1 MGAAVRLEPLD
12 ARAQALDYF
21 MCGIAGVAGLGQ
33 NEGIAAVGRMTDA
46 IRHRGPDDS
55 GEFATDG
62 FAFGMRRLSIIDLGH
77 GNQPIWTA
85 RGTGIVFNGEIYNYR
100 ELRRELTQ
108 RGVQLKT
115 ESDTEV
121 IAQLYDLDGLDC
133 IRRLEGMFAICLYDP
148 SSRQIYLVRDR
159 LGKKPLYYGE
169 IGGAFYFGSELKA
182 VLAGAAARPDIDP
195 QAIYDFL
202 TLRYVPGPG
211 TVWRGL
217 QSLEPATCI
226 TLDLGSGQLMRRK
239 FWSIEFQS
247 ELFQRDRDYTIEFT
261 SLLHQAVEKRLVASD
276 VPVGILL
283 SGGLDSSAVAATAAE
298 LGHDNLHTFSVAFDE
313 GGDSDETPFARLVA
327 KTLGT
332 KHNEVTIGQKEFI
345 DFLPR
350 FVVSTD
356 EPLADL
362 ASIPLYFV
370 SALAK
375 RDVKVVLSGEGADET
390 LAGYDMEGLAR
401 QFDRLKAAAAL
412 PAPMRSAL
420 AKIASRLQRPLAAAV
435 LRRGA
440 ADALG
445 DLHAHMTRVW
455 TEQEKAEFWRASP
468 APHATD
474 DLIKSWYGECVS
486 RQPID
491 QMQQVY
497 CRSWLVEDLL
507 MKADKMSMAASLEL
521 RCPFLDHTLVEWC
534 ARLPLEW
541 KVGSRQRGYSSKRIL
556 REYAAKRLPAEIIN
570 RPKRGFPVPAYH
582 WLERGLATWAWAR
595 IGSGRLDSWVDV
607 KALSP
612 VLKAAELGSRPAQHR
627 IWSLVILDHWLE
639 AWT

>member
-1 MGAAVRLEPLD
+1 
-12 ARAQALDYF
+12 
-21 MCGIAGVAGLGQ
+21 MCGIAGVAGLGRD
-33 NEGIAAVGRMTDA
+33 EGIAAVRRMSDA
-46 IRHRGPDDS
+46 IVHRGPDDS
-55 GEFATDG
+55 GEFAADG
-62 FAFGMRRLSIIDLGH
+62 VAFGMRRLSIIDLGH
-77 GNQPIWTA
+77 GHQPIWTA

-100 ELRRELTQ
+100 ELRRELMQ

-148 SSRQIYLVRDR
+148 SSRQIHLVRDR
-159 LGKKPLYYGE
+159 LGKKPLHYGE

-182 VLAGAAARPDIDP
+182 ILAGAASRPEIDA

-217 QSLEPATCI
+217 QSLEPATCV
-226 TLDLGSGQLMRRK
+226 TLDLGSRQLTRRK
-239 FWSIEFQS
+239 FWSVEFQS
-247 ELFQRDRDYTIEFT
+247 APFQRDRDYAVEFT
-261 SLLHQAVEKRLVASD
+261 TLLHQAVEKRLVASD

-298 LGHDNLHTFSVAFDE
+298 LGHANLHTFSVAFDE
-313 GGDSDETPFARLVA
+313 GGESDETPFARLVA

-332 KHNEVTIGQKEFI
+332 RHSEVTIGQKEFI

-350 FVVSTD
+350 FVTAAD

-401 QFDRLKAAAAL
+401 QFDRLKAVAAL
-412 PAPMRSAL
+412 PAPMRSVL
-420 AKIASRLQRPLAAAV
+420 ASLASRLQRPLAAAA
-435 LRRGA
+435 LRSGA
-440 ADALG
+440 AGALG
-445 DLHAHMTRVW
+445 DLRAHMTRLW
-455 TEQEKAEFWRASP
+455 TEQEKAGFWRASP
-468 APHATD
+468 APRSTD
-474 DLIKSWYGECVS
+474 DLIKSWYDGCVS
-486 RQPID
+486 PQPID

-507 MKADKMSMAASLEL
+507 IKADKMSMAASLEL

-541 KVGSRQRGYSSKRIL
+541 KVGSRQLGYSSKRIL
-556 REYAAKRLPAEIIN
+556 RDYAAKRLPADIIN
-570 RPKRGFPVPAYH
+570 RPKRGFPVPAYQ
-582 WLERGLATWAWAR
+582 WLERGLAPWAWER
-595 IGSGRLDSWVDV
+595 INVGRLDSWIDV
-607 KALSP
+607 KALLP
-612 VLKAAELGSRPAQHR
+612 VLKAAELGSRPAQHQ